1 MKHFLHIIR
10 NTVYTLFVTTANQD
24 VAFQRIQLQGEKL
37 PAQNNPNIASEYN
50 CIISLY
56 IPEV

>member
-1 MKHFLHIIR
+1 
-10 NTVYTLFVTTANQD
+10 VYTLFVTTANQD